1 MHRPATGRALA
12 GAPPTKDP
20 APDDP
25 GAEIEALRQEVASL
39 KARLARA
46 EELADADVLTPVLN
60 RRAFLRELNRSVD
73 LVRRYGNPAALI
85 YFDLD
90 GFKDVNDRFGHPAG
104 DAALMAVAERLLNN
118 VRLSDVVGRLGG
130 DEFAVILA
138 RADAATA
145 QVKARALAAAI
156 AAAPV
161 LFEGA
166 RVELKASFGVREIDG
181 IAPAEQVLAAADA
194 AMFLRK
200 PGRDAEK
207 TWGE

>member
-73 LVRRYGNPAALI
+73 LVRRYGNPAAQILALS
-85 YFDLD
+85 DDAL
-90 GFKDVNDRFGHPAG
+90 AG
-104 DAALMAVAERLLNN
+104 RIAELRRKQTESVAES
-118 VRLSDVVGRLGG
+118 V
-130 DEFAVILA
+130 
-138 RADAATA
+138 ADA
-145 QVKARALAAAI
+145 
-156 AAAPV
+156 
-161 LFEGA
+161 
-166 RVELKASFGVREIDG
+166 
-181 IAPAEQVLAAADA
+181 
-194 AMFLRK
+194 
-200 PGRDAEK
+200 
-207 TWGE
+207 